1 MGQGRRGDN
10 ASPTDIG
17 WMIVSAESSSLA
29 SSQGL
34 RPCGQRSPQ
43 FSFSKSCASKTW
55 VPRTCFSVFQN
66 MSDPKSVVNGNQ
78 SPAAHI
84 LIPSL
89 VTGALGSNPV
99 TQILCHQDSD
109 GTSWD
114 GGNDNTLHDPCHSTP
129 LSTGASAQPVGS
141 HLPEAGGLHR
151 CPRYPWN
158 RTPKT
163 TNENDKGLGQDWGLG
178 L

>member
-1 MGQGRRGDN
+1 MGKDLPSSLSQKVVLLKSGSPES
-10 ASPTDIG
+10 ASP
-17 WMIVSAESSSLA
+17 
-29 SSQGL
+29 
-34 RPCGQRSPQ
+34 
-43 FSFSKSCASKTW
+43 
-55 VPRTCFSVFQN
+55 VFQN
-66 MSDPKSVVNGNQ
+66 RSDPKSVVNGNQ

-84 LIPSL
+84 LIPPL